1 MSFTGVDSLDRSIDK
16 TNVWLADIAQQF
28 GTSDRRLGYRAA
40 RAWLHTL
47 RDRLSVPVAAH
58 FAAQLPELL
67 AQLPADLC
75 ALSEAGPARD
85 RGGAMISRAE
95 VDKLLSAHATDPVV
109 LSLYVQVPVDPATLR
124 GLRARAAGLLAAAAG
139 RHPDGPGAIR
149 IRDADRRALREL
161 LEQHARGWLGHTAAI
176 FVCGQLGLAE
186 GIALPCPV
194 PERAVIATRPHVRP
208 LLVALQRCPAYYV
221 AVVDR
226 RHAWVF
232 NVAAERID
240 TVAQSA
246 AEGVRN
252 PGFGG
257 WYGLEA
263 YRIHERVIQLARHHY
278 RETAA
283 LLEQAMG
290 AAEPQPLVLGG
301 HEDSIP
307 QFVAVLPAGL
317 RDRFAGRFVADPHT
331 LTPARVRELAA
342 PVIGHWLAAREQR
355 VAAQLRE
362 LPPGGLTAA
371 GLQECAAAVGQ
382 HAVQL
387 LIVPDDGLI
396 PGFACG
402 QCGTLAVAGNDCPGC
417 GAALR
422 AVPDLIEEMVVKTL
436 GDGGL
441 VEAVSD
447 PPGGVAARLR
457 FPLAGER

>member
-1 MSFTGVDSLDRSIDK
+1 
-16 TNVWLADIAQQF
+16 
-28 GTSDRRLGYRAA
+28 
-40 RAWLHTL
+40 
-47 RDRLSVPVAAH
+47 
-58 FAAQLPELL
+58 
-67 AQLPADLC
+67 
-75 ALSEAGPARD
+75 
-85 RGGAMISRAE
+85 MISRAD
-95 VDKLLSAHATDPVV
+95 VDKLLSAHASDPVV
-109 LSLYVQVPVDPATLR
+109 LSLYLQVPVDPAALR
-124 GLRARAAGLLAAAAG
+124 GLPARAAGLLAAAG

-149 IRDADRRALREL
+149 VPDADRRAVRDL
-161 LEQHARGWLGHTAAI
+161 LDQHARGWLGHTAAI
-176 FVCGQLGLAE
+176 FTCARLGLAE

-240 TVAQSA
+240 TVAESA
-246 AEGVRN
+246 AEGVRS

-263 YRIHERVIQLARHHY
+263 HRIHERVIQLARHHY
-278 RETAA
+278 RETAV
-283 LLEQAMG
+283 LLEQAMDATG
-290 AAEPQPLVLGG
+290 PQPLVAGG
-301 HEDSIP
+301 HADSIP

-317 RDRFAGRFVADPHT
+317 RDRFAGSFAADPHT

-342 PVIGHWLAAREQR
+342 PVIGHWVTAREQR
-355 VAAQLRE
+355 LAAQIRD
-362 LPPGGLTAA
+362 LPPGGPTAA
-371 GLQECAAAVGQ
+371 GLQECATAASQ

-402 QCGTLAVAGNDCPGC
+402 PCGTLTVAGDDCRGC
-417 GAALR
+417 GAAPR
-422 AVPDLIEEMVVKTL
+422 AVPDLIEEMAVKTL

-457 FPLAGER
+457 FPLAAGADR